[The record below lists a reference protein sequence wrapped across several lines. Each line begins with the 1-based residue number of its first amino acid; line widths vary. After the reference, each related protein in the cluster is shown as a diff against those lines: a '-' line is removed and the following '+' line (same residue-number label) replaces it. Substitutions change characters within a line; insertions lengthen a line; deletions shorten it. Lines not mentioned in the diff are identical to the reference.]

1 MEIRRIRN
9 RRVIERVISRTRED
23 ETLDD
28 LDVSDV
34 FIRCLDTYEV
44 AEDERPA
51 LIRSYKE
58 TITSLHEDD
67 INAE

>member
-1 MEIRRIRN
+1 MDIRRIKN
-9 RRVIERVISRTRED
+9 KRVVERVIGRTCKD

-28 LDVSDV
+28 LNVNDV

-44 AEDERPA
+44 LEDERPA

-58 TITSLHEDD
+58 IITSLHEED